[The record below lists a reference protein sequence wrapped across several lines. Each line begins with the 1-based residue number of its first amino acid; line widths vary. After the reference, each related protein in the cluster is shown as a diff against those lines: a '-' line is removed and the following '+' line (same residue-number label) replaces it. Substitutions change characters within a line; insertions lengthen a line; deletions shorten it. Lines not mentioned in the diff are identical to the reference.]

1 MKSENDKLHIK
12 LVVFCNKK
20 SFKGTGYAGVFNT
33 VSALTFENISIPG
46 TKFESVKIN
55 GINGKIQCTVDK
67 ATGNITKIF
76 FTNTDVLN
84 PGVKVAGSNLDVKF
98 ALACENRYSIKY

>member
-1 MKSENDKLHIK
+1 MATFYLFNNAD
-12 LVVFCNKK
+12 FD
-20 SFKGTGYAGVFNT
+20 GTYTMGPGESKTWSSARTVAGT
-33 VSALTFENISIPG
+33 IS
-46 TKFESVKIN
+46 KVKI
-55 GINGKIQCTVDK
+55 V
-67 ATGNITKIF
+67 